1 MSFITFL
8 EEKISLILY
17 QISFLIITTM
27 IFLMANIQKFYIVIT
42 VGVLSIFM
50 LGYLLSE
57 YFRQKKKS
65 KKIISLVDNVSEKY
79 LISEIIKE
87 PLEMENKAYYYALKQ
102 ACKSMNDRIGELEKE
117 NAEYQ
122 EYVESFVHEIK
133 TPISALSLALENNN
147 DFRLKQEVDKIN
159 QLVEQMLYYARSE
172 NTEKD
177 YFVKEIQLAE
187 IIHSVI
193 LKYRHYMLN
202 KKITLNVHDLDH
214 IVITDEKW
222 LVFIISQIIQNSIK
236 YLDEKWLVF
245 IISQII
251 QNSIKYLDKD
261 KKEIEVWGE
270 NSNNYISLIIKDNGC
285 GIKESDLVRIF
296 EKGFTGTNRKKG
308 YSTGMG
314 LYLTKKLCDKLG
326 LKLQIQSKEKEFTIL
341 TITFPK
347 SGLHKIEN

>member
-27 IFLMANIQKFYIVIT
+27 IFLMADIQKFYIAIT

-102 ACKSMNDRIGELEKE
+102 ACKSMNDRISELEKE

-236 YLDEKWLVF
+236 YLD
-245 IISQII
+245 
-251 QNSIKYLDKD
+251 KD

-270 NSNNYISLIIKDNGC
+270 NSNNYINLIIKDNGC

-326 LKLQIQSKEKEFTIL
+326 LKLQIQSKEKKFTKL

>member
-27 IFLMANIQKFYIVIT
+27 IFLMADIQKFYIVIT

-57 YFRQKKKS
+57 YFRKKKKA
-65 KKIISLVDNVSEKY
+65 KKIISLVDNVNEKY

-202 KKITLNVHDLDH
+202 KKITLNVHDLEH
-214 IVITDEKW
+214 IVIT
-222 LVFIISQIIQNSIK
+222 
-236 YLDEKWLVF
+236 DEKWLVF

-270 NSNNYISLIIKDNGC
+270 NSNNYINLIIKDNGC

-326 LKLQIQSKEKEFTIL
+326 LKLQIQSKEKEFTKL

>member
-27 IFLMANIQKFYIVIT
+27 IFLMADIQKFYIVIT

-50 LGYLLSE
+50 LVYLLSE
-57 YFRQKKKS
+57 YFRQKKKA
-65 KKIISLVDNVSEKY
+65 KKIISLVDNVNEKY

-193 LKYRHYMLN
+193 LKYRYYMLN

-236 YLDEKWLVF
+236 YLD
-245 IISQII
+245 
-251 QNSIKYLDKD
+251 KD

-270 NSNNYISLIIKDNGC
+270 NSNNYINLIIKDNGC

-326 LKLQIQSKEKEFTIL
+326 LKLQIQSKEKEFTKL

>member
-27 IFLMANIQKFYIVIT
+27 IFLMADIQKFYIAIT

-50 LGYLLSE
+50 LGYLLNE

-65 KKIISLVDNVSEKY
+65 KKIISLVDNVNEKY

-102 ACKSMNDRIGELEKE
+102 ACKAMNDRIGELEKE
-117 NAEYQ
+117 NTEYQ

-202 KKITLNVHDLDH
+202 KKVTLNVHDLDH
-214 IVITDEKW
+214 IVIT
-222 LVFIISQIIQNSIK
+222 
-236 YLDEKWLVF
+236 DEKWLVF

-270 NSNNYISLIIKDNGC
+270 NSNNYINLIIKDNGC

-326 LKLQIQSKEKEFTIL
+326 LKLQIQSKEKEFTKL

-347 SGLHKIEN
+347 SGLHKIEND

>member
-27 IFLMANIQKFYIVIT
+27 IFLMADIQKFYIVIT

-57 YFRQKKKS
+57 YFRQKKKA
-65 KKIISLVDNVSEKY
+65 KKIISLVDNVNEKY

-236 YLDEKWLVF
+236 YLD
-245 IISQII
+245 
-251 QNSIKYLDKD
+251 KD

-270 NSNNYISLIIKDNGC
+270 NSNNYINLIIKDNGC

-326 LKLQIQSKEKEFTIL
+326 LKLQIQSKEKEFTKL

>member
-1 MSFITFL
+1 MSFVTFL

-27 IFLMANIQKFYIVIT
+27 IFLMADIQKFYIVIT

-57 YFRQKKKS
+57 YFRQKKKA
-65 KKIISLVDNVSEKY
+65 KKIISLVDNVNEKY

-236 YLDEKWLVF
+236 YLD
-245 IISQII
+245 
-251 QNSIKYLDKD
+251 KD

-270 NSNNYISLIIKDNGC
+270 NSNNYINLIIKDNGC

-326 LKLQIQSKEKEFTIL
+326 LKLQIQSKEKEFTKL

>member
-27 IFLMANIQKFYIVIT
+27 IFLMADIQKFYIVIT

-57 YFRQKKKS
+57 YFRQKKKA
-65 KKIISLVDNVSEKY
+65 KKIVSLVDNVSEKY

-202 KKITLNVHDLDH
+202 KKITLNVHDLEH
-214 IVITDEKW
+214 IVIT
-222 LVFIISQIIQNSIK
+222 
-236 YLDEKWLVF
+236 DEKWLVF

-270 NSNNYISLIIKDNGC
+270 NSNNYINLIIKDNGC

-326 LKLQIQSKEKEFTIL
+326 LKLQIQSKEKEFTKL

>member
-27 IFLMANIQKFYIVIT
+27 IFLMADIQKFYIAIT
-42 VGVLSIFM
+42 VGVLSVFM

-57 YFRQKKKS
+57 YFRQKKKT

-102 ACKSMNDRIGELEKE
+102 ACKSMNDRISELEKE
-117 NAEYQ
+117 NTEYQ

-202 KKITLNVHDLDH
+202 KKISLNIHDLDY

-222 LVFIISQIIQNSIK
+222 L
-236 YLDEKWLVF
+236 LF

-270 NSNNYISLIIKDNGC
+270 NNNNYINLIIKDNGC
-285 GIKESDLVRIF
+285 GIKESDLVRVF

-326 LKLQIQSKEKEFTIL
+326 LQLQIQSKEKEFTKL

>member
-27 IFLMANIQKFYIVIT
+27 IFLMADIQKFYIVIT

-50 LGYLLSE
+50 LVYLLSE
-57 YFRQKKKS
+57 YFRQKKKA
-65 KKIISLVDNVSEKY
+65 KKIISLVDNVNEKY

-147 DFRLKQEVDKIN
+147 DFRLKQEVNKIN

-236 YLDEKWLVF
+236 YLD
-245 IISQII
+245 
-251 QNSIKYLDKD
+251 KD

-270 NSNNYISLIIKDNGC
+270 NSNNYINLIIKDNGC

-326 LKLQIQSKEKEFTIL
+326 LKLQIQSKEKEFTKL

>member
-27 IFLMANIQKFYIVIT
+27 IFLMADIQKFYIAIT
-42 VGVLSIFM
+42 VGVLSVFM

-57 YFRQKKKS
+57 YFRQKKKT

-102 ACKSMNDRIGELEKE
+102 ACKSMNDRISELEKE

-193 LKYRHYMLN
+193 LKYRHYMLD
-202 KKITLNVHDLDH
+202 KKITLNIHDLDY
-214 IVITDEKW
+214 IVIT
-222 LVFIISQIIQNSIK
+222 
-236 YLDEKWLVF
+236 DEKWLVF

-270 NSNNYISLIIKDNGC
+270 NNNNYIDLIIKDNGC
-285 GIKESDLVRIF
+285 GIKEADLVRIF

-326 LKLQIQSKEKEFTIL
+326 LKLQIQSKEKEFTKL

>member
-17 QISFLIITTM
+17 QISFLFIMIW

-42 VGVLSIFM
+42 IIVLSVFM
-50 LGYLLSE
+50 ISYLLIE
-57 YFRQKKKS
+57 YFRQRRKS
-65 KKIISLVDNVSEKY
+65 KKIISLVDNISEKY
-79 LISEIIKE
+79 LISEILKE
-87 PLEMENKAYYYALKQ
+87 PLEIENKAYYYCLKQ
-102 ACKSMNDRIGELEKE
+102 ACKSMNDRISELERE
-117 NAEYQ
+117 NSEYQ
-122 EYVESFVHEIK
+122 EYVESFAHEIK
-133 TPISALSLALENNN
+133 TPISALSLTLQNNN
-147 DFRLKQEVDKIN
+147 DMGLKQEVDKIN

-193 LKYRHYMLN
+193 LKYRYYILS
-202 KKITLNVHDLDH
+202 KKITLNVHDLEY
-214 IVITDEKW
+214 IVTTDEKW
-222 LVFIISQIIQNSIK
+222 L
-236 YLDEKWLVF
+236 LF

-270 NSNNYISLIIKDNGC
+270 NSNNYINLIIKDNGC

-326 LKLQIQSKEKEFTIL
+326 LQLQIESKENEFTKV

-347 SGLHKIEN
+347 SKLHKIEN

>member
-1 MSFITFL
+1 MSFTTFL

-27 IFLMANIQKFYIVIT
+27 IFLMADIQKFYIVIT

-57 YFRQKKKS
+57 YFRQKKKA
-65 KKIISLVDNVSEKY
+65 KKIISLVDNVNEKY

-202 KKITLNVHDLDH
+202 KKITLNVHDLEH
-214 IVITDEKW
+214 IVIT
-222 LVFIISQIIQNSIK
+222 
-236 YLDEKWLVF
+236 DEKWLVF

-270 NSNNYISLIIKDNGC
+270 NSNNYINLIIKDNGC

-326 LKLQIQSKEKEFTIL
+326 LKLQIQSKEKEFTKL

>member
-27 IFLMANIQKFYIVIT
+27 IFLMADIQKFYIAIT
-42 VGVLSIFM
+42 VGVLSVFL

-57 YFRQKKKS
+57 YFRQKKKA

-102 ACKSMNDRIGELEKE
+102 ACKSMNDRISELEKE

-202 KKITLNVHDLDH
+202 KKITLNIHDLDY

-222 LVFIISQIIQNSIK
+222 LS
-236 YLDEKWLVF
+236 F

-270 NSNNYISLIIKDNGC
+270 NNNNYIDLIIKDNGC
-285 GIKESDLVRIF
+285 GIKEADLVRIF

-326 LKLQIQSKEKEFTIL
+326 LKLQIQSKEKEFTKL

>member
-236 YLDEKWLVF
+236 YLD
-245 IISQII
+245 
-251 QNSIKYLDKD
+251 KD

>member
-1 MSFITFL
+1 M
-8 EEKISLILY
+8 ISNSSNPIE
-17 QISFLIITTM
+17 SK
-27 IFLMANIQKFYIVIT
+27 QK
-42 VGVLSIFM
+42 
-50 LGYLLSE
+50 
-57 YFRQKKKS
+57 
-65 KKIISLVDNVSEKY
+65 
-79 LISEIIKE
+79 
-87 PLEMENKAYYYALKQ
+87 
-102 ACKSMNDRIGELEKE
+102 
-117 NAEYQ
+117 YQ

-159 QLVEQMLYYARSE
+159 QLVEQMLYYASSE
-172 NTEKD
+172 NTEQD
-177 YFVKEIQLAE
+177 FFVKEIPLAE

-202 KKITLNVHDLDH
+202 KKITLNVHDLEH

-236 YLDEKWLVF
+236 YLD
-245 IISQII
+245 
-251 QNSIKYLDKD
+251 KD
-261 KKEIEVWGE
+261 KKENEVWGE
-270 NSNNYISLIIKDNGC
+270 NSNNYINLIIKDNGC

-326 LKLQIQSKEKEFTIL
+326 LKLQIQSKEKEFTKL

>member
-27 IFLMANIQKFYIVIT
+27 IFLMADIQKFYIAIT
-42 VGVLSIFM
+42 VGVLSVFM

-57 YFRQKKKS
+57 YFRQKKKT
-65 KKIISLVDNVSEKY
+65 KKIISLVDNVNEKY
-79 LISEIIKE
+79 LISEIIKA

-102 ACKSMNDRIGELEKE
+102 ACKSMNDRISELEKE
-117 NAEYQ
+117 NTEYQ

-236 YLDEKWLVF
+236 YLD
-245 IISQII
+245 
-251 QNSIKYLDKD
+251 KD

-270 NSNNYISLIIKDNGC
+270 NNNNYIDLIIKDNGC
-285 GIKESDLVRIF
+285 GIKEADLVRIF

-314 LYLTKKLCDKLG
+314 LYLTKKSCDKLG
-326 LKLQIQSKEKEFTIL
+326 LKLQIQSKEKEFTKL

>member
-27 IFLMANIQKFYIVIT
+27 IFLMADIQKFYIVIT

-57 YFRQKKKS
+57 YFRQKKKA
-65 KKIISLVDNVSEKY
+65 KKIISLVDNVHEKY

-202 KKITLNVHDLDH
+202 KKITLNVHDLEH
-214 IVITDEKW
+214 IVIT
-222 LVFIISQIIQNSIK
+222 
-236 YLDEKWLVF
+236 DEKWLVF

-270 NSNNYISLIIKDNGC
+270 NSNNYINLIIKDNGC

-326 LKLQIQSKEKEFTIL
+326 LKLQIQSKEKEFTKL

>member
-27 IFLMANIQKFYIVIT
+27 IFLMADIQKFYIVIT

-57 YFRQKKKS
+57 YFRQKKKA
-65 KKIISLVDNVSEKY
+65 KKIISLVDNVNEKY

-236 YLDEKWLVF
+236 YLD
-245 IISQII
+245 
-251 QNSIKYLDKD
+251 KD

-326 LKLQIQSKEKEFTIL
+326 LKLQIQSKEKEFTKL

>member
-27 IFLMANIQKFYIVIT
+27 IFLMADIQKFYIAIT

-50 LGYLLSE
+50 LGYLLNE

-236 YLDEKWLVF
+236 YLD
-245 IISQII
+245 
-251 QNSIKYLDKD
+251 KD

-270 NSNNYISLIIKDNGC
+270 NSNNYINLIIKDNGC

-326 LKLQIQSKEKEFTIL
+326 LKLQIQSKEKEFTKL

-347 SGLHKIEN
+347 SGLHKIEND

>member
-27 IFLMANIQKFYIVIT
+27 IFLMADIQKFYIVIT

-57 YFRQKKKS
+57 YFRQKKKA
-65 KKIISLVDNVSEKY
+65 KKIISLVDNVNEKY
-79 LISEIIKE
+79 LISEIIKG

-202 KKITLNVHDLDH
+202 KKITLNVHDLEH
-214 IVITDEKW
+214 IVIT
-222 LVFIISQIIQNSIK
+222 
-236 YLDEKWLVF
+236 DEKWLVF

-270 NSNNYISLIIKDNGC
+270 NSNNYINLIIKDNGC

-326 LKLQIQSKEKEFTIL
+326 LKLQIQSKEKEFTKL

>member
-27 IFLMANIQKFYIVIT
+27 IFLMADIQKFYIVIT

-50 LGYLLSE
+50 LVYLLSE
-57 YFRQKKKS
+57 YFRQKKKA
-65 KKIISLVDNVSEKY
+65 KKIISLVDNVNEKY

-222 LVFIISQIIQNSIK
+222 LVFIT
-236 YLDEKWLVF
+236 
-245 IISQII
+245 SQII

-270 NSNNYISLIIKDNGC
+270 NSNNYINLIIKDNGC

-326 LKLQIQSKEKEFTIL
+326 LKLQIQSKEKEFTKL

>member
-27 IFLMANIQKFYIVIT
+27 IFLMADIQKFYIVIT
-42 VGVLSIFM
+42 VGALSIFM

-57 YFRQKKKS
+57 YFRQKKKA
-65 KKIISLVDNVSEKY
+65 KKIISLVDNVNEKY

-202 KKITLNVHDLDH
+202 KKITLNVHDLEH
-214 IVITDEKW
+214 IVIT
-222 LVFIISQIIQNSIK
+222 
-236 YLDEKWLVF
+236 DEKWLVF

-270 NSNNYISLIIKDNGC
+270 NSNNYINLIIKDNGC

-326 LKLQIQSKEKEFTIL
+326 LKLQIQSKEKEFTKL